1 MLQDPWSDSKE
12 ALDQRKK
19 FVNAVE
25 KNIKAALEPQFES
38 WREENRLGTA
48 WMRAGDVVRA
58 MKNTLK
64 NCEVEM
70 RGELKASKDGVNYL
84 TPSGSV
90 GSAHSP
96 PIRITALRNDVQH
109 SLPPDAPISPA
120 PYELLSSHAYT
131 DSRTHELESLQNLF
145 MVNGFP
151 INKTVGGLSAKGEVM
166 PGGLEQL
173 STYLNGTDSHENSH
187 EVCPRPRRKA
197 QALAIGAAPPLPSA
211 FLTP

>member
-1 MLQDPWSDSKE
+1 
-12 ALDQRKK
+12 
-19 FVNAVE
+19 
-25 KNIKAALEPQFES
+25 
-38 WREENRLGTA
+38 
-48 WMRAGDVVRA
+48 MRAGDVVRA

-96 PIRITALRNDVQH
+96 P
-109 SLPPDAPISPA
+109 LPPSESPHCA
-120 PYELLSSHAYT
+120 MTFNTACPRRMRLFHRPAYELLSSHAYT

>member
-1 MLQDPWSDSKE
+1 MDACWGRGSGDEEHAQELRSGDAGGVESIEGWCQLPYAEWQRWQC
-12 ALDQRKK
+12 AL
-19 FVNAVE
+19 
-25 KNIKAALEPQFES
+25 
-38 WREENRLGTA
+38 
-48 WMRAGDVVRA
+48 
-58 MKNTLK
+58 
-64 NCEVEM
+64 
-70 RGELKASKDGVNYL
+70 
-84 TPSGSV
+84 
-90 GSAHSP
+90 SAPP